1 MHFPAP
7 SRDPAARR
15 STVARND
22 LFAAWSRLLAA
33 SAAARTAGIL
43 AAAGRDPATARGV
56 ARALRRPAWPLSRR
70 AAIPDR
76 VDRARR
82 LLAAG

>member
-22 LFAAWSRLLAA
+22 LFAAW
-33 SAAARTAGIL
+33 
-43 AAAGRDPATARGV
+43 
-56 ARALRRPAWPLSRR
+56 PLSRR